1 MPLEVIE
8 SADSLADLIRLK
20 TSAIYEMMIS
30 LRVVLEPP
38 RSYRDWAESARKHL
52 PEDYLEEMATVYRPF
67 RKGLAFLE
75 LPIDY
80 EDKNDVPGFIEY
92 VRNMTP
98 AEFMFYLMGRVISL
112 EQLESQD
119 RITLEWLRREVE
131 KYDPKYLHYCDD
143 LPISWVLDDPD
154 GFQNR
159 LADVWEFYWDRF
171 FKVKVDEMAVHWEK
185 AIEDR
190 ERLLRREGGLEMLKD
205 TLSRFEHLPRPLPA
219 DMPYQEITII
229 PINLLP
235 HHAYMFFGYG
245 NVTVL
250 FSSSMTAE
258 RRAEVEAAKEEALTI
273 LKSLSDGT
281 RLNILRLISRSHG
294 EIHGKKIAEVLD
306 MSASVVSR
314 HLSQLKDSGL
324 IIEIPQENRMI
335 HYQLQD
341 AMISSL
347 PDKLLDYIHG
357 A

>member
-20 TSAIYEMMIS
+20 SSSIYEMMIS

-38 RSYRDWAESARKHL
+38 RSYRDWAESAAKHL
-52 PEDYLEEMATVYRPF
+52 PDDYMEEMATLYRPF

-75 LPIDY
+75 LPVDY
-80 EDKNDVPGFIEY
+80 EDKDDVEGFIDY
-92 VRNMTP
+92 VRNMSP
-98 AEFMFYLMGRVISL
+98 SRFLFYLIGRVISL
-112 EQLESQD
+112 KQLEAQD
-119 RITLEWLRREVE
+119 NLTLQWLRTEVE
-131 KYDPKYLHYCDD
+131 NYNEKYLHYCDN
-143 LPISWVLDDPD
+143 LPLTWVLDDPAA
-154 GFQNR
+154 FQNR
-159 LADVWEFYWDRF
+159 LADVWQFYWDNF
-171 FKVKVDEMAVHWEK
+171 FKVKVDEMTVHWEK

-190 ERLLRREGGLEMLKD
+190 ERLLRREGGQELLKD
-205 TLSRFEHLPRPLPA
+205 TLGRFEQLPPPLPV
-219 DMPYQEITII
+219 DMPYQEITVI

-250 FSSSMTAE
+250 FNSSMTAE

-294 EIHGKKIAEVLD
+294 EIHGKKIAQILD
-306 MSASVVSR
+306 MSPSVVSR

-324 IIEIPQENRMI
+324 IIEIPQDNRMI

-341 AMISSL
+341 DMITSL